1 VVVDLKSGARRTFT
15 FRGAT
20 SLVDLEY
27 LSWAPDS
34 VHIAFNQYSA
44 ESPTSPKVIDTAT
57 ARTLNDAVPIPHAA
71 NSDWAGFLGTTGAGI
86 GVTPHNGSNANPATI
101 VRLDGATGAIT
112 GVLFSLPGG
121 LSVSNTGDGP
131 EDALH
136 ADRSGRDVLAIGL
149 RPVDAPIRHGA
160 LYRWHAG
167 DRRPTL
173 VADQIW
179 AAAWIEPNQ

>member
-1 VVVDLKSGARRTFT
+1 MFRR
-15 FRGAT
+15 AT

-34 VHIAFNQYSA
+34 VHLGYNQYSA
-44 ESPTSPKVIDTAT
+44 QSPTSPKVIDTAT
-57 ARTLNDAVPIPHAA
+57 AHTLNDSAPIPHAA
-71 NSDWAGFLGTTGAGI
+71 NADWAGFLGTTGAGI
-86 GVTPHNGSNANPATI
+86 GVTPHDGSHANPATI
-101 VRLDGATGAIT
+101 VRLDGTTGAIT

-136 ADRSGRDVLAIGL
+136 ADRSGRDLLAVGL
-149 RPVDAPIRHGA
+149 VPVNAPIRHGA
-160 LYRWHAG
+160 LYRWHVG

-173 VADQIW
+173 VADHIW
-179 AAAWIEPNQ
+179 AAAWIEPNS